1 MTTPD
6 KRSGEDRQ
14 RRRKVAAALSAGLV
28 VGVGMASTLAGWNYD
43 EYAAAGFQPSRAT
56 PPPGPSAAKAN
67 TGGSSGRPG
76 PISPTTEDPLPT
88 DAATTAVPAV
98 TTPPTT
104 APPTAE
110 PFPEEPP
117 EPGTFALLGSVDG
130 VSYADHASASSAAMI
145 RFSER
150 AARLSPGEGVAAAFA
165 LRLSRVG
172 AGVGPVRMVATVTG
186 TGEHLS
192 YGMYTTA
199 KFGCRLTTTPTGT
212 VIPAGT
218 PLSGT
223 TVSAAIALPTPEA
236 GSTEAAPV
244 YVCIKVKASASLV
257 PGSKHAANWA
267 FRADAD

>member
-1 MTTPD
+1 MTASNKQP
-6 KRSGEDRQ
+6 GEDRQ

-43 EYAAAGFQPSRAT
+43 EYAAAGFQPSRVT
-56 PPPGPSAAKAN
+56 PTPGASAAN
-67 TGGSSGRPG
+67 TGGGSGRPG
-76 PISPTTEDPLPT
+76 PIRPAPEGPLPT
-88 DAATTAVPAV
+88 DAATSAVPAV

-104 APPTAE
+104 VPPTAE

-172 AGVGPVRMVATVTG
+172 SGVGPVRMVATVTG

-223 TVSAAIALPTPEA
+223 TVSAAIVLPAPEA